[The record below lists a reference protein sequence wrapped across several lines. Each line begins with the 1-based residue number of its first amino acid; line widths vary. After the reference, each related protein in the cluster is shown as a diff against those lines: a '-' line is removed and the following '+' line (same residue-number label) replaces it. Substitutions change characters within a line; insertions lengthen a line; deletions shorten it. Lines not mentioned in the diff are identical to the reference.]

1 MNTTSSPRAWQA
13 ANPDLACFVSMANL
27 AVDRDLQMYDINQGR
42 SVRQTMARR
51 QPGKRHAIEQRRLER
66 VLAADDHEGAP
77 PRVRVDLDRQIVM
90 IPAAPQ

>member
-1 MNTTSSPRAWQA
+1 
-13 ANPDLACFVSMANL
+13 MANL
-27 AVDRDLQMYDINQGR
+27 AVDRDLQMYDINQAV
-42 SVRQTMARR
+42 SRQTMARR

-66 VLAADDHEGAP
+66 MLAADDHEGAP